1 MLIEKENKNI
11 LRPDKL
17 SEYIGQEK
25 LKKSLSISINAS
37 KKINK
42 NLDHI
47 LFYGPA
53 GLGKTTISTLIAN
66 EMGVNIKS
74 QSAPSIE
81 KTGDIASVLLSL
93 EENDILFIDEIHRL
107 NIQIEEFLY
116 SAMEDFFIEII
127 TDVSGEKKPYK
138 ISLPKFTLIGATT
151 LPGSLSIP
159 LRNRFG
165 MQHKLEYYSDNDIK
179 TILKNNA
186 IKINFD
192 ISENALIEIAKRSR
206 GIPRLANKIL
216 SRFHEYCIS
225 EEIDINSPT
234 EIINAI
240 MIMTGMN
247 NLGLNESDIN
257 ILNTLKNKKPMG
269 IKSISSLSGEDISN
283 VENVIEPYLIK
294 LGLIEKTPRGRVIT
308 AKGINVLKK
317 DA

>member
-283 VENVIEPYLIK
+283 VDNVIEPYLIK

-308 AKGINVLKK
+308 DKGINVLKK

>member
-225 EEIDINSPT
+225 EEIDINNPE

>member
-1 MLIEKENKNI
+1 MKNKEEKGNI
-11 LRPDKL
+11 LRPSKI
-17 SEYIGQEK
+17 SEYIGQNK
-25 LKKSLSISINAS
+25 LKTSLSISINAS
-37 KKINK
+37 KKMNK
-42 NLDHI
+42 SLDHI

-53 GLGKTTISTLIAN
+53 GLGKTTISNLIAN

-81 KTGDIASVLLSL
+81 KIGDLASILLSL
-93 EENDILFIDEIHRL
+93 NDNDILFIDEIHRL

-151 LPGSLSIP
+151 LPGSISIP

-165 MQHKLEYYSDNDIK
+165 MQHKLEYYNIDEINTIIK
-179 TILKNNA
+179 NSALKLNFNISKEA
-186 IKINFD
+186 IYE
-192 ISENALIEIAKRSR
+192 ISKRSR

-216 SRFHEYCIS
+216 SRFHEYCVS
-225 EEIDINSPT
+225 EKINIKNSK
-234 EIINAI
+234 EIINGI

-247 NLGLNESDIN
+247 SLGLNESDIN
-257 ILNTLKNKKPMG
+257 ILQTLKNKKTMG
-269 IKSISSLSGEDISN
+269 LKSLSNLSGEDVSN
-283 VENVIEPYLIK
+283 IENVIEPYLIK
-294 LGLIEKTPRGRVIT
+294 LELIEKTPKGRIIT
-308 AKGINVLKK
+308 DKGLNVLKK

>member
-225 EEIDINSPT
+225 EEIDINNPE

-308 AKGINVLKK
+308 DKGINVLKK